1 VGHFNAT
8 TPDSSYASAATYIE
22 RRALRNVVRPV
33 VAVARQYAKRDV
45 LLALAL
51 AAGAA
56 LLAALM
62 PLALELAVRE
72 PGVGLL
78 VAATCASIVLRSYV
92 ADKRATQAITRAR
105 AESAR
110 RTLRSRRGEL
120 TFDQVSFRCGDGERV
135 LDRVSFHVPA
145 GRTLALVGLGGCGK
159 SSLIRLLSRLYEPDG
174 GRILLDGVPIAQMS
188 LPAVRQALA
197 VVPQD
202 TVLFHDTIGNNI
214 GFGRAGSSCAEIEDA
229 ARRAQLHDFIARLP
243 EAYET
248 WIGERGLKLSEVER
262 LRVAMARAVL
272 KRPRLFIVDALPASL
287 ERDIERELLRDLRA
301 VAGSSTMLLITQRLS
316 TVVHADQILVLDHGA
331 IVEHGT
337 HDDLRERGG
346 HYSAL
351 WRAQQGEASSRG
363 GVAISAA
370 QGDS

>member
-8 TPDSSYASAATYIE
+8 TPDPSSASAATYIE
-22 RRALRNVVRPV
+22 RRTLRNAMRQLA
-33 VAVARQYAKRDV
+33 AVARQYAKRSV

-51 AAGAA
+51 VAGAA

-62 PLALELAVRE
+62 PLAIELAARGPAVS
-72 PGVGLL
+72 LF
-78 VAATCASIVLRSYV
+78 VAATCASIVLRSYGS
-92 ADKRATQAITRAR
+92 DKRAAQAIARAR
-105 AESAR
+105 AERAR
-110 RTLRSRRGEL
+110 RVLRSRRGEL
-120 TFDQVSFRCGDGERV
+120 TFDEVSFCCGEGERV

-145 GRTLALVGLGGCGK
+145 GRSLALVGLEGCGK
-159 SSLIRLLSRLYEPDG
+159 SSLVRLLFRLYEPDG

-188 LPAVRQALA
+188 LPAVRQAIA

-214 GFGRAGSSCAEIEDA
+214 GFGRVGSSCTEIEA
-229 ARRAQLHDFIARLP
+229 AAKRAHLHDFIAGLP

-248 WIGERGLKLSEVER
+248 WIGERGLELSDAER

-272 KRPRLFIVDALPASL
+272 KQPRLFVVDALPASL
-287 ERDIERELLRDLRA
+287 GRAIERELLRDLGE
-301 VAGSSTMLLITQRLS
+301 VAGSGTTLLIAQRLS
-316 TVVHADQILVLDHGA
+316 SVVHADQILVLDHGV
-331 IVEHGT
+331 IVEQGT

-351 WRAQQGEASSRG
+351 WRAQQGETSRRG